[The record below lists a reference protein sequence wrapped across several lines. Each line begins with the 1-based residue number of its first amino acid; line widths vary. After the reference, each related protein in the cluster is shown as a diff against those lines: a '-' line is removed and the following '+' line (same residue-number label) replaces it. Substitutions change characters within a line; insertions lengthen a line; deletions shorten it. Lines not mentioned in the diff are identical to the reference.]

1 MSISWLELSKMLM
14 VAAAARAV
22 YESRQPEIR
31 ISSNPEGCHDK
42 LTAGLEVGNV
52 DPEPDELPP
61 QLRRWAK
68 KSAQNYAL
76 AQAKKWR
83 NWEKAMFE
91 PKP

>member
-1 MSISWLELSKMLM
+1 MLISWLDLSKVLL
-14 VAAAARAV
+14 VAAAARALH
-22 YESRQPEIR
+22 EASQPETKLL
-31 ISSNPEGCHDK
+31 PGPGGCHDK
-42 LTAGLEVGNV
+42 LTADLEAGNV
-52 DPEPDELPP
+52 DPEPNELPP

>member
-1 MSISWLELSKMLM
+1 MSISWLELSKALM
-14 VAAAARAV
+14 VAAAARAL
-22 YESRQPEIR
+22 YESRQPETKLL
-31 ISSNPEGCHDK
+31 SYPGGCHDK
-42 LTAGLEVGNV
+42 LTADVVAGNV